1 MLATYLADIKFFV
14 ELTARTQ
21 TDAVKTCCKY
31 LKHEAWRKGEV
42 VFRRGDPGTQFFI
55 LLSGCAGIYVR
66 PTPSSNLEDRRTEM
80 QEVKE
85 VHSGETFG
93 ELALITNATRAATVQ
108 CKSDCHF
115 AVLDKK
121 DYLRILGNLE
131 QLKLDETVDF
141 LLSLPLFKG
150 WGKQATQ
157 RISYYFI
164 PIKYIRKQFV
174 YRSREN
180 PSHVYIIWSGEFE
193 FCQDIAKSMEGIKQP
208 KLGSKQLFHKYQVT
222 ILGRGELFGDKE
234 IVEEC
239 PRLYTCSC
247 LSTVGT
253 LLVMTKED
261 FVHRV
266 LADDGRV
273 KLQHLNAAKANLRE
287 ARVQRL
293 ISLNSGDP
301 VPLATVIP
309 APKLQLRKHTV
320 SEVNPK
326 RRKKEIME
334 DWRNVLRKFTKK
346 KQIYRE
352 RTLPDLRPTINEN
365 RISAITP
372 ILKLPEMRLSFLA
385 PISRSSSFVNS
396 PTQQS
401 YILQNEDSGSVERS
415 GSIKSDHGEEVR
427 AMLSRSM
434 EKRVSLVAPIHSVNW
449 CDSLRKRI

>member
-121 DYLRILGNLE
+121 DYLRILGTLE

-174 YRSREN
+174 
-180 PSHVYIIWSGEFE
+180 
-193 FCQDIAKSMEGIKQP
+193 
-208 KLGSKQLFHKYQVT
+208 
-222 ILGRGELFGDKE
+222 
-234 IVEEC
+234 
-239 PRLYTCSC
+239 
-247 LSTVGT
+247 
-253 LLVMTKED
+253 
-261 FVHRV
+261 
-266 LADDGRV
+266 
-273 KLQHLNAAKANLRE
+273 
-287 ARVQRL
+287 
-293 ISLNSGDP
+293 
-301 VPLATVIP
+301 
-309 APKLQLRKHTV
+309 
-320 SEVNPK
+320 
-326 RRKKEIME
+326 
-334 DWRNVLRKFTKK
+334 
-346 KQIYRE
+346 
-352 RTLPDLRPTINEN
+352 
-365 RISAITP
+365 
-372 ILKLPEMRLSFLA
+372 
-385 PISRSSSFVNS
+385 
-396 PTQQS
+396 
-401 YILQNEDSGSVERS
+401 
-415 GSIKSDHGEEVR
+415 
-427 AMLSRSM
+427 
-434 EKRVSLVAPIHSVNW
+434 
-449 CDSLRKRI
+449 